1 MPNYAVEVVRLRS
14 LKCWYVIK
22 RRLGSPNIYSY
33 IIPMTLIITTYLF
46 IGLIVC
52 FITDYSFD
60 PKHMEEAGYE
70 DYSFDNVS
78 RIIIILLWPITVIL
92 ALRKM

>member
-1 MPNYAVEVVRLRS
+1 M
-14 LKCWYVIK
+14 KWWYVSK
-22 RRLGSPNIYSY
+22 RRLGCPNIYSY

-60 PKHMEEAGYE
+60 PKQMEEAGID
-70 DYSFDNVS
+70 DYTFDNVS
-78 RIIIILLWPITVIL
+78 RLIIILLWPITVIL